1 MKTLFLSLG
10 LLCSFQVGAAVLSW
24 QDNLNG
30 LGTGYTISNKLNNGS
45 WTYLSHTTLKSNVV
59 TLVPGTNWF
68 SLTASN
74 GLISDPAI
82 TGTNMPSKVFNI
94 IIEAK
99 NDLSP
104 SVPWVVETNLQQFV
118 TLIEAKNF
126 YRIRA
131 EIQP

>member
-1 MKTLFLSLG
+1 
-10 LLCSFQVGAAVLSW
+10 
-24 QDNLNG
+24 
-30 LGTGYTISNKLNNGS
+30 
-45 WTYLSHTTLKSNVV
+45 
-59 TLVPGTNWF
+59 
-68 SLTASN
+68 
-74 GLISDPAI
+74 
-82 TGTNMPSKVFNI
+82 MPSKVFNI